1 MTENNWHKH
10 KFSRYEFIL
19 TAFVVTFLVT
29 MLLKFLF
36 F

>member
-1 MTENNWHKH
+1 MTEGNWHKH
-10 KFSRYEFIL
+10 KYSRYELIL
-19 TAFVVTFLVT
+19 TLFVLAFLGT